1 MTALI
6 ELLKQGGLIMIPMI
20 LLSVMLYERCFDLM
34 IIIGQS
40 KRSLNSEAMKGPDR
54 VFIARDLERDL
65 NVTFQQHKMVIS
77 AMITA
82 APLLG
87 LLGTVTGMG
96 VTFNHLAAGVGV
108 RSMEGLTSGISEALI
123 ATETGLGI
131 AIPALLVTYIAQR
144 QLDKLVHNISLIR
157 GATTE
162 T

>member
-1 MTALI
+1 
-6 ELLKQGGLIMIPMI
+6 MIPMI
-20 LLSVMLYERCFDLM
+20 ILSVLLYERCFNLLL
-34 IIIGQS
+34 IIHQS
-40 KRSLNSEAMKGPDR
+40 KRGLPFTELSNPDR
-54 VFIARDLERDL
+54 LIVVRDLRSYL
-65 NVTFQQHKMVIS
+65 RATFHQNKLVIA

-96 VTFNHLAAGVGV
+96 VTFNHLAEGVGT
-108 RSMEGLTSGISEALI
+108 RSLDGLSSGISEALI

-144 QLDKLVHNISLIR
+144 QLDKVNAKLADIERNLL
-157 GATTE
+157 E